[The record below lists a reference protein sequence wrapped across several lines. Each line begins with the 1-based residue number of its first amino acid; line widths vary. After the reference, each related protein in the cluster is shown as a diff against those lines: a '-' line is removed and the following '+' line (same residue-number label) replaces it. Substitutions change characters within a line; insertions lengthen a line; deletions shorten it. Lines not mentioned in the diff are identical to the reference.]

1 MHCVSVWPNAVTLL
15 DSSFMRLTNL
25 ISWVLICGTFAF
37 VSPASGAEPVARV
50 AGRIVAVK
58 VVGKVVAK
66 NLADG
71 TERNLFDNDVLGRQ
85 YTVSTGDDAKVVL
98 VFSNGAMLNL
108 GARSTL
114 SIDEF
119 LQDPFPQKIPLEGLQ
134 EEPSTSVTRLNLAR
148 GELVGK
154 VKKLRQDN
162 GSSFIVKTPV
172 GAAGIRGTTFRILF
186 RPDATGRVVF
196 TLSTDEGDVVF
207 EAPDNAA
214 VSVVT
219 GMEIAVDV
227 EVSIDVTTGVVRITA
242 PIIMSAPREI
252 PAATR
257 VIIAA
262 AAQTI
267 VELSTDV
274 ILSINSAPGAT
285 NDTEPQSPNGQTAPN
300 GEKTVPPV
308 GDAKLPLPLTPLENT
323 LPVIIAPSP
332 DVTPG
337 AGG

>member
-1 MHCVSVWPNAVTLL
+1 
-15 DSSFMRLTNL
+15 MRLTNL
-25 ISWVLICGTFAF
+25 ISWVLMCGTFAF

-50 AGRIVAVK
+50 AGRIVAVN
-58 VVGKVVAK
+58 VVGRVVAK
-66 NLADG
+66 NLTDG
-71 TERNLFDNDVLGRQ
+71 TERTLADNDVLGRQ

-98 VFSNGAMLNL
+98 VFSNGAMLSL
-108 GARSTL
+108 GAQSTL

-119 LQDPFPQKIPLEGLQ
+119 LQDPFPQEIPLNGLQ
-134 EEPSTSVTRLNLAR
+134 EEPTTSVTRLNLAR

-154 VKKLRQDN
+154 VKKLRQDK
-162 GSSFIVKTPV
+162 GSSFIVNTPV

-196 TLSTDEGDVVF
+196 TLSTEEGDVVF

-227 EVSIDVTTGVVRITA
+227 EVSVDATTGAVRITA
-242 PIIMSAPREI
+242 PVNINSPREI

-257 VIIAA
+257 VLIAA

-267 VELSTDV
+267 VELSADV
-274 ILSINSAPGAT
+274 ILSINSAPGGTNAT
-285 NDTEPQSPNGQTAPN
+285 GPQNPNGQTTPDGEENAP
-300 GEKTVPPV
+300 PA
-308 GDAKLPLPLTPLENT
+308 GDAKLPLPSTPLENN
-323 LPVIIAPSP
+323 LPVITTPQP